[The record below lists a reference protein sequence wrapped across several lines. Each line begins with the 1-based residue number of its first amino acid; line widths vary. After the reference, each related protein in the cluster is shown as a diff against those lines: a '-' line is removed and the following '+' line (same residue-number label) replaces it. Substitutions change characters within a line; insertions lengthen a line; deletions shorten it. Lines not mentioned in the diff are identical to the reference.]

1 MISKKNELK
10 KLKDEVEELRR
21 SISNIMDYLNEQ
33 MVDTCKR
40 KSAKLDIDNEIKTLY
55 HEYDFPKELN
65 MNKLC
70 ESFGKENYFKIAEAL
85 YKYYVIERHLARQDM
100 TGWKMLGPMEEEKIV
115 NKIVE
120 NIINDFNIELY
131 LNSEVRSHFFTTC
144 GISKAKEEFLQEEI
158 CNAIK
163 RIEREFGVEE
173 KDFILRKK

>member
-21 SISNIMDYLNEQ
+21 SISNIMDYLNKHI
-33 MVDTCKR
+33 V
-40 KSAKLDIDNEIKTLY
+40 DIDNEIKILY

-70 ESFGKENYFKIAEAL
+70 EAFGKENYLKIDKAL

-120 NIINDFNIELY
+120 NIIDNFNARLY
-131 LNSEVRSHFFTTC
+131 LTPTLRNQIYAVY
-144 GISKAKEEFLQEEI
+144 GINRTEEEINKTKEEFLQEGI

-163 RIEREFGVEE
+163 QVEKKFGVEV
-173 KDFILRKK
+173 KGFILRRR

>member
-33 MVDTCKR
+33 MVD
-40 KSAKLDIDNEIKTLY
+40 IDNEIRILY
-55 HEYDFPKELN
+55 HEYDFPKALN

-70 ESFGKENYFKIAEAL
+70 EAFGKENYFKIDKAL

-100 TGWKMLGPMEEEKIV
+100 TGWKILGPMEEEKIV

-131 LNSEVRSHFFTTC
+131 LNSAVRSQFFTIC
-144 GISKAKEEFLQEEI
+144 GISKAKEKFLQEEI

-163 RIEREFGVEE
+163 QIKREFGVEE